1 MKPFFA
7 LYLKLRL
14 VQCQNG
20 QIFDNL
26 WLKTAVDDVGLI
38 SHFGVAENDTFFN
51 DTDDPKIMKKLAE
64 PKKYWQKI
72 EKILLKQ

>member
-7 LYLKLRL
+7 LYFKLRPL
-14 VQCQNG
+14 QCQNG

-26 WLKTAVDDVGLI
+26 WFKPAVDDVVLI
-38 SHFGVAENDTFFN
+38 LHFGLAENDTFLN

-72 EKILLKQ
+72 EKILLKE